1 MYGLRLLT
9 ANTRSLVGGRIHL
22 QARSHTMS
30 SDPFNLVFAEFLRIE
45 VAAAVSELEEHYQD
59 GGRVSGARDERL
71 AEATADAYRTAMYAV
86 GKLPING
93 A

>member
-1 MYGLRLLT
+1 MYGLRFLT
-9 ANTRSLVGGRIHL
+9 ANTQGLVDGRIHL
-22 QARSHTMS
+22 QESSHIVS
-30 SDPFNLVFAEFLRIE
+30 SDPFNIVFAEFLRIE

-59 GGRVSGARDERL
+59 GGRASGARDERL
-71 AEATADAYRTAMYAV
+71 AEATADAYRAAMYAV